1 MKERNVPIAPF
12 VCSLNSGVRFNRAM
26 EEMAPLLEF
35 LPDGMV
41 LEAEWRANPV
51 LAQELEEERAQ
62 QTNRVPG
69 GIFLRQAR
77 FALALKRLLR
87 GRDVSHVHATS
98 SRALV
103 CALILK
109 RLLNVTV
116 SATIEPR
123 PEPPRNWIQD
133 ALSECVGGRLS
144 DRKLLEQYHCR
155 APVSDASSEMKKAI
169 LLAGGAG
176 TRLFPLTKI
185 VCKQLLPIYDKP
197 MICYP
202 LATLMLGGLREV
214 LIISTPKDLPMLQDY
229 LADGAQLG
237 IRIEYGAQP
246 KPEGIAQAF
255 LIGAKFIGES
265 GASLIL
271 GDNIFYGKLDFYRD
285 ALAIERGACIFGYQV
300 RDPERYGV
308 VEFDAEGKAIS
319 LEEKPRQPKSPFA
332 VPGLYVYDDQV
343 VDLCR
348 TLRPSARGELEITDL
363 NLIYLQRSELH
374 VKLLSRGMAWLDTGT
389 TTALLEASNYIAT
402 IEHRQGLKIACLE
415 EVALR
420 MGFITQSDLAKIIDG
435 LPRNEYREYL
445 RMVCDEG
452 PSAGPEPVG

>member
-1 MKERNVPIAPF
+1 MG
-12 VCSLNSGVRFNRAM
+12 GVA
-26 EEMAPLLEF
+26 
-35 LPDGMV
+35 
-41 LEAEWRANPV
+41 
-51 LAQELEEERAQ
+51 
-62 QTNRVPG
+62 
-69 GIFLRQAR
+69 
-77 FALALKRLLR
+77 FALELQRSK
-87 GRDVSHVHATS
+87 
-98 SRALV
+98 
-103 CALILK
+103 
-109 RLLNVTV
+109 
-116 SATIEPR
+116 IENP
-123 PEPPRNWIQD
+123 N
-133 ALSECVGGRLS
+133 S
-144 DRKLLEQYHCR
+144 K
-155 APVSDASSEMKKAI
+155 MKKAI

-237 IRIEYGAQP
+237 IRIDYAAQP

-308 VEFDAEGKAIS
+308 VEFDSNGKAIS
-319 LEEKPRQPKSPFA
+319 LEEKPKEPKSHFA
-332 VPGLYVYDDQV
+332 VLELYVYDERV
-343 VDLCR
+343 VELCLA
-348 TLRPSARGELEITDL
+348 LRPSARGELEITDL
-363 NLIYLQRSELH
+363 NLLYLRENQLR
-374 VKLLSRGMAWLDTGT
+374 VKLLSRGVAWLDTGT
-389 TTALLEASNYIAT
+389 TTTLLEAGNYIAT

-420 MGFITQSDLAKIIDG
+420 MGFITESDLEKLIDG
-435 LPRNEYREYL
+435 LPKNEYRDYL
-445 RMVCDEG
+445 RTACDEG
-452 PSAGPEPVG
+452 PGAGLESVG

>member
-1 MKERNVPIAPF
+1 MGRIA
-12 VCSLNSGVRFNRAM
+12 
-26 EEMAPLLEF
+26 
-35 LPDGMV
+35 
-41 LEAEWRANPV
+41 
-51 LAQELEEERAQ
+51 
-62 QTNRVPG
+62 
-69 GIFLRQAR
+69 
-77 FALALKRLLR
+77 
-87 GRDVSHVHATS
+87 
-98 SRALV
+98 RALE
-103 CALILK
+103 LHRSKIK
-109 RLLNVTV
+109 N
-116 SATIEPR
+116 
-123 PEPPRNWIQD
+123 
-133 ALSECVGGRLS
+133 
-144 DRKLLEQYHCR
+144 RK
-155 APVSDASSEMKKAI
+155 SKMKKAI

-185 VCKQLLPIYDKP
+185 VCKQLLPINAKP

-237 IRIEYGAQP
+237 IRIDYAAQP

-300 RDPERYGV
+300 RDPQRYGV

-319 LEEKPRQPKSPFA
+319 LEEKPNQPKSHFA
-332 VPGLYVYDDQV
+332 VPGLYVYDERV

-348 TLRPSARGELEITDL
+348 SLRPSARGELEITDL
-363 NLIYLQRSELH
+363 NLLYLEEKQLH

-389 TTALLEASNYIAT
+389 QTSLLEAGNYIAT

-420 MGFITQSDLAKIIDG
+420 MDFITQSQLAPTIG
-435 LPRNEYREYL
+435 RLPKGEYHDCRWL
-445 RMVCDEG
+445 
-452 PSAGPEPVG
+452 